1 MRVPIK
7 DGYYRGYKY
16 YVIKITEM
24 EGGIYSEW
32 GDNRYWFCGY
42 VVIPD
47 DHKIYKED
55 DWNLLDDEY
64 EVHGG
69 ITYTGWHREN
79 QDEWVIGFDCNHA
92 MDNPEIENAEYTE
105 NECKNLIN
113 QLAINT
119 NKYYYGMRLRGFS
132 PGCQPER
139 GLLGKSIGP
148 FDNYHDVIAYDRELS
163 EKELREYEMERI
175 NIIDL
180 EQEND
185 RENDSERI

>member
-105 NECKNLIN
+105 NECKRLID
-113 QLAINT
+113 QII
-119 NKYYYGMRLRGFS
+119 K
-132 PGCQPER
+132 E
-139 GLLGKSIGP
+139 GK
-148 FDNYHDVIAYDRELS
+148 H
-163 EKELREYEMERI
+163 
-175 NIIDL
+175 
-180 EQEND
+180 D
-185 RENDSERI
+185 RENNSKGI